1 MSRKGYG
8 LGKERE
14 MKKLLYKEG
23 ALEVC
28 RARGSFGNFD
38 IIAFF
43 PNHCLLVSVKS
54 TKQKRVSFMPEV
66 RKLFDV
72 MVPDYCKK
80 QLRIY
85 WSPHKDRDKRGWET
99 LNIG

>member
-1 MSRKGYG
+1 MSNKGFG
-8 LGKERE
+8 LGKERVL
-14 MKKLLYKEG
+14 KKLLYREG
-23 ALEVC
+23 AIEVC

-43 PNHCLLVSVKS
+43 PTYCLLVSVKS
-54 TKQKRVSFMPEV
+54 TKQKSVSFMPEV

-72 MVPDYCKK
+72 KIPSYCKK
-80 QLRIY
+80 QLRIW
-85 WSPHKDRDKRGWET
+85 WSPHKDREKKGWEI